1 MMKHSA
7 APQWLVL
14 AISVL
19 AIVLGPLNA
28 ASSRASIEPVAMN
41 EMSNDM
47 TCCPNGQPVTPDCQK
62 ACQLL
67 VACTANYAT
76 ALPFNSPMNFEF
88 PIVWNLDKPNS
99 DFINRPVGIKPP
111 ARPPRT

>member
-1 MMKHSA
+1 MKHSA
-7 APQWLVL
+7 AHQWLIL
-14 AISVL
+14 TISVL

-47 TCCPNGQPVTPDCQK
+47 PCCPNGQPVTPDCQK

-67 VACTANYAT
+67 VACTANYIS
-76 ALPFNSPMNFEF
+76 ALPASSPVIFEF
-88 PIVWNLDKPNS
+88 PITQSLDRPDS
-99 DFINRPVGIKPP
+99 DFLDRPLGIKPP